1 MKPPASAIAALLDG
15 SHADPFSLLG
25 PHEGPEGTFARAILH
40 GAEEAEAFSLKGGK
54 LGTMTRVDS
63 AVFEGKLRGKPK
75 PIRYRCRGYGNE
87 WWVTDPYSFGPV
99 FGPMDDFL
107 IAEGTHLRLFDKLG
121 AHVIEHQGAQGV
133 HFAVWAPNARTVNLV
148 GDFNGWNGAAEI
160 GRASCR
166 ERV

>member
-1 MKPPASAIAALLDG
+1 MRPPPEALAALLDG
-15 SHADPFSLLG
+15 NHADPFALLG

-107 IAEGTHLRLFDKLG
+107 IAEGTHLRPYELLG
-121 AHVIEHQGAQGV
+121 ARLHG
-133 HFAVWAPNARTVNLV
+133 FR
-148 GDFNGWNGAAEI
+148 AAWLN
-160 GRASCR
+160 
-166 ERV
+166 ERQLPWQSLQLLPDVELATLDELAGLLL